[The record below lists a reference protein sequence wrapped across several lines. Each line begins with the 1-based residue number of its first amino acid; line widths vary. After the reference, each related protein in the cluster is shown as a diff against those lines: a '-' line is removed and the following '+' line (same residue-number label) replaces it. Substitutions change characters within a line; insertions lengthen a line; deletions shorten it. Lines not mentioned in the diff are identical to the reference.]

1 MTKVYNLF
9 GDAITADIDKAEKKL
24 KSKQRRQ
31 ANAKKRKEDK
41 IITENEIN
49 RLHQIAMGV
58 ANIFGEVPSEEERQ
72 NALKR
77 IKELTNK

>member
-9 GDAITADIDKAEKKL
+9 GDDIIADIERAEKKL
-24 KSKQRRQ
+24 MSKQRRQ
-31 ANAKKRKEDK
+31 ANAKKREEDK
-41 IITENEIN
+41 INTENEIN